1 MRNKDLVLHELRRRW
16 FQKHEY
22 KLLNRL
28 TEIKK
33 DAESAN
39 PAPGVKDKTGKS
51 VVSVPLLGEENNGKQ
66 QEGIVLL

>member
-1 MRNKDLVLHELRRRW
+1 MRNKDLILRELKRRW

-33 DAESAN
+33 DAESGN
-39 PAPGVKDKTGKS
+39 STSGVKKNVDREKS
-51 VVSVPLLGEENNGKQ
+51 VVSVPQAGEENNGK
-66 QEGIVLL
+66 